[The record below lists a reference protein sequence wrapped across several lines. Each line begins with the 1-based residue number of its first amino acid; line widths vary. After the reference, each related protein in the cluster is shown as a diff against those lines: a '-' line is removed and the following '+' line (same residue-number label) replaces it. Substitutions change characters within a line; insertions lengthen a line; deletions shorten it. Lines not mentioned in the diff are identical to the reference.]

1 MASERQ
7 RYLFATFTLVGTIIG
22 VGVFGIPYAFSRV
35 GLLVAAGYIVALTA
49 VQLLQHLF
57 YAEAAIACPV
67 PLRLVGLVDRY
78 VGKRAKA
85 AAAVSI
91 IFGYWGGLLAYMI
104 VGGTFLHVLLSPFLG
119 GTEFRYQVVWSLV
132 GCGLVYFG
140 LELITKINFYAT
152 IGLLVA
158 MGLIFALGVPHV
170 RLEHFMPLWTGTD
183 LFLPYGIV
191 LFSLSGLPAILEM
204 EDILKGDH
212 RRYRS
217 AVVAGTL
224 IAAALTG
231 AFGFIVW
238 GVTGPATT
246 DAAVEGLKASL
257 GGGITVIAAAFGFLA
272 VATSFF
278 ASAINL
284 QATFRYD
291 YRLSRVVSWLLT
303 GGVPFAVFLFGA
315 KDFVHI
321 VSFTGAVFGGITAA
335 LVALLYVAV
344 STKGEVKE
352 KPLGIPVFWAYLCI
366 ALLTVGALIEAGTTA
381 LRIIRSF

>member
-1 MASERQ
+1 MSSETR
-7 RYLFATFTLVGTIIG
+7 RYYYAVFTLVGTIIG

-35 GLLVAAGYIVALTA
+35 GLLVAVAYIVGLTG

-67 PLRLVGLVDRY
+67 PLRLVGLVERY
-78 VGKRAKA
+78 VGKRGKA
-85 AAAVSI
+85 AAAIAI

-104 VGGTFLHVLLSPFLG
+104 VGGTFLHVLLGPIIG
-119 GTEFRYQVVWSLV
+119 GQEFTYQVVWSIVASALI
-132 GCGLVYFG
+132 YFG
-140 LELITKINFYAT
+140 LDFITKINFYAT
-152 IGLLVA
+152 LGLLAA
-158 MGLIFALGVPHV
+158 MALIFALGLPHV
-170 RLEHFMPLWTGTD
+170 RLSHFAPLWTGTD
-183 LFLPYGIV
+183 LFLPYGVV

-217 AVVAGTL
+217 AVIAGTL
-224 IAAALTG
+224 LAAALTA

-238 GVTGPATT
+238 GVTGPTTT

-257 GGGITVIAAAFGFLA
+257 GGSIAVIAAAFGFLA

-291 YRLSRVVSWLLT
+291 YKLSRPVAWLLT

-321 VSFTGAVFGGITAA
+321 ISFTGAVFGGITAA

-344 STKGEVKE
+344 ATKGEVKE
-352 KPLGIPVFWAYLCI
+352 KPLGLPVAWAYVCI
-366 ALLTVGALIEAGTTA
+366 ALLSAGALIEAGSTA
-381 LRIIRSF
+381 LRIIKTL